1 MEAFT
6 QNNPTVCLQQ
16 DDLEAIHTIY
26 PDCSLSVGTPVCYRV
41 HLNLGLVRMAAYVL
55 IPLLIVLGL
64 VILAQ
69 AILQH
74 HNREELQE
82 HKDELK
88 LKRKEAVKHRFQMGI
103 VALKAAKQAGK
114 SAETKP
120 AGSRKF
126 SLSRMLSGKNHVA
139 STNVSTSVVMNQH
152 NSRRASRDVPRN
164 GADEME
170 FTDKFLVETV

>member
-1 MEAFT
+1 MESFT
-6 QNNPTVCLQQ
+6 QNNPSVCLQQ

-26 PDCSLSVGTPVCYRV
+26 PDCSLSVVTPVCYRV

-103 VALKAAKQAGK
+103 VAFNAAKQAGK
-114 SAETKP
+114 TNP

-152 NSRRASRDVPRN
+152 DARRTSRDVPRN
-164 GADEME
+164 GADEMD
-170 FTDKFLVETV
+170 FTDKFLVEKV